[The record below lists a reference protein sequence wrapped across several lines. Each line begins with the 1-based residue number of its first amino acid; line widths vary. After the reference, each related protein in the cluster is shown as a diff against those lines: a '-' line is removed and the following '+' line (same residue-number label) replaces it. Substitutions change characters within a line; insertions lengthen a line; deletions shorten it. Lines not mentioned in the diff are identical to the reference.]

1 MAIYY
6 HKSLEQVGE
15 EFVSSSSSGLFMRC
29 SEVSSGPAIIWR
41 VLLGPEDSFLRG
53 AYSYGWEVDADEVN
67 PLHVSFLSFPYN
79 MVAGFPWSK
88 WSKRPN
94 QRFKALMPQPRTLYT
109 VTSTIFYWIQ
119 RATLIQCESRL

>member
-67 PLHVSFLSFPYN
+67 PLHVSFLSFLTTWWLDSPG
-79 MVAGFPWSK
+79 ASDLKDQTKGS
-88 WSKRPN
+88 RP
-94 QRFKALMPQPRTLYT
+94 
-109 VTSTIFYWIQ
+109 
-119 RATLIQCESRL
+119 